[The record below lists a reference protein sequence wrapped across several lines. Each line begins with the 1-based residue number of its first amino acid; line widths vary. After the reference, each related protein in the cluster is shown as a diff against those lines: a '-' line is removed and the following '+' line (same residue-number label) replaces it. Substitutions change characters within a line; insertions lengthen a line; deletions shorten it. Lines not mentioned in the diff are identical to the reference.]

1 MAAQLPRGLRNHNP
15 LNIGKGEPWQGLAP
29 KQTDPRFC
37 QFVADIYGYRAAL
50 VIIRNYM
57 RKRPPVDTVRKIINR
72 WAPPSENNTTAYL
85 DYVCKEGTLDP
96 DKRLIWSKSREDI
109 CRLIWAMARYET
121 GSKDISFGVIQ
132 NAFSLVN
139 RE

>member
-1 MAAQLPRGLRNHNP
+1 MAKQLPRGLRNHNL
-15 LNIGKGEPWQGLAP
+15 LNIEKGEPWQGLAP
-29 KQTDPRFC
+29 QQTDTRFC
-37 QFVADIYGYRAAL
+37 QFIADIYGYRAAL

-85 DYVCKEGTLDP
+85 DYVCKVGVLDP
-96 DKRLIWSKSREDI
+96 DKRLSWSKSREDI

-121 GSKDISFGVIQ
+121 GSMDISFGVIQ

>member
-15 LNIGKGEPWQGLAP
+15 LNIEKGEPWLGLAP
-29 KQTDPRFC
+29 QQTDPRFC
-37 QFVADIYGYRAAL
+37 QFIADIYGYRAAL

-57 RKRPPVDTVRKIINR
+57 RKRPPFDTVRKIINR

-85 DYVCKEGTLDP
+85 DYVCKVGTLDP
-96 DKRLIWSKSREDI
+96 DKRLVWSKSREDI